1 GDGSRRITA
10 FIVDRDTPGLAVGE
24 PTDKL
29 GIRASSTCG
38 LSLDG
43 VVVGH
48 QQVVGQVGD
57 GEVLAVESLNIGKI
71 GIAAQ
76 LVGLAQGALDASMD
90 YAQQR
95 TQFGEAIGTF
105 QGVQFPLAEAS
116 AHLHAARVLLYDSI
130 AAMTDPDPSRRMT
143 AAATAKLVA
152 SQVAERVAA
161 LAVEV
166 WGGNGFVEEHP
177 VAKFYR
183 DVKVGKIYEGTTNM
197 QLRTIG
203 SMMFGGGSR

>member
-1 GDGSRRITA
+1 ALTTVAEPVADGYRLTGHKAWTSSGREAEVFLVFAAVETGDGSRRITA
-10 FIVDRDTPGLAVGE
+10 VIVDRDTPGLAVGE

-116 AHLHAARVLLYDSI
+116 AHLHAA
-130 AAMTDPDPSRRMT
+130 
-143 AAATAKLVA
+143 
-152 SQVAERVAA
+152 
-161 LAVEV
+161 
-166 WGGNGFVEEHP
+166 
-177 VAKFYR
+177 
-183 DVKVGKIYEGTTNM
+183 
-197 QLRTIG
+197 
-203 SMMFGGGSR
+203 